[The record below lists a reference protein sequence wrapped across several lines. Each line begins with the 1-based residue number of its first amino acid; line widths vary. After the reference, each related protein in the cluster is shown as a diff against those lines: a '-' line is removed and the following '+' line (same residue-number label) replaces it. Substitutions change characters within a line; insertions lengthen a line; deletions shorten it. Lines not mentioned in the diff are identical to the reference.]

1 MLDEPFSALDAPTR
15 EDLQKLVI
23 DLHGS
28 SNLTYIIVTHDIEVA
43 VVMGKKILVLGKGNN
58 RQPNIIDNEKAGTP
72 DYRFQPYF
80 REKCEDLHK
89 LLGSLL

>member
-1 MLDEPFSALDAPTR
+1 
-15 EDLQKLVI
+15 
-23 DLHGS
+23 
-28 SNLTYIIVTHDIEVA
+28 
-43 VVMGKKILVLGKGNN
+43 VMGKKILVLGKGNN
-58 RQPNIIDNEKAGTP
+58 RQPNIIDNEKAGTT